1 MKKLLIMCFV
11 ILAAIGC
18 GKKEELKPIKVGI
31 TQIVE
36 HPSLDEVRKGV
47 EDAISKSEFKDRVE
61 LNYQNAQGD
70 FNTAQMIATSFKES
84 EDMVVAITT
93 PSAQAAQ
100 NQISDKPVFF
110 AAVTNPDVA
119 GLTASNVTG
128 VSDQSPVEKQ
138 IELIMD
144 LLPEAEK
151 VGIVYNTSEQNSVYL
166 TELFTDKAK
175 EAGLKVVVRGI
186 TNVNEVAS
194 ALDTIMPEID
204 VLYTSIDNTIASAYP
219 LVIQKADQGKVPVI
233 GATKPYVYQGAV
245 ATEGIE
251 DYQVGYQT
259 GEMLVR
265 YLQGEKIEDMPYET
279 VKNSSLYINRKKSQ
293 EYNIKISETLK
304 ERAEMV
310 D

>member
-1 MKKLLIMCFV
+1 MKRLLIMCMV
-11 ILAAIGC
+11 LLAAVGC
-18 GKKEELKPIKVGI
+18 GKKEEVQPIKIGV

-36 HPSLDEVRKGV
+36 HPSLDKARQGV
-47 EDAISKSEFKDRVE
+47 EDALAASEFKDRVQ

-84 EDMVVAITT
+84 EDIVVAITT

-100 NQISDKPVFF
+100 NQISEKPVFF
-110 AAVTNPDVA
+110 VSVTNPDVA
-119 GLTASNVTG
+119 GLTAPNVTG
-128 VSDQSPVEKQ
+128 VSDQSPVGKQ
-138 IELIMD
+138 VKLIMD
-144 LLPEAEK
+144 LLPEAKK

-166 TELFTDKAK
+166 TEMFTEKAT
-175 EAGLKVVVRGI
+175 EAGLEVIVRGI
-186 TNVNEVAS
+186 TNVNEVSS

-233 GATKPYVYQGAV
+233 GATKPFVDQGAL

-265 YLQGEKIEDMPYET
+265 YLQGEKIKDMPYEK
-279 VKNSSLYINRKKSQ
+279 VKNSALHISKKKAE
-293 EYNIKISETLK
+293 EYGIEIPEELK
-304 ERAEMV
+304 NRAEMV

>member
-1 MKKLLIMCFV
+1 MKKLLAICFV
-11 ILAAIGC
+11 LLAAVGC
-18 GKKEELKPIKVGI
+18 GKKEEVKPIKIGI

-36 HPSLDEVRKGV
+36 HPSLDAARKGV
-47 EDAISKSEFKDRVE
+47 EDALAASEFNDRVE
-61 LNYQNAQGD
+61 FNYQNAQGD
-70 FNTAQMIATSFKES
+70 FNTAQMIATSFKDS
-84 EDMVVAITT
+84 EDIIVAITT

-100 NQISDKPVFF
+100 NQITKKPVFF

-119 GLTASNVTG
+119 GLTAPNVTG

-138 IELIMD
+138 VKLIMD
-144 LLPEAEK
+144 LLPEAKK

-166 TELFTDKAK
+166 TELFTEKAQA
-175 EAGLKVVVRGI
+175 AGLEIVVRGI

-219 LVIQKADQGKVPVI
+219 LVIQKAEQGKVPVI
-233 GATKPYVYQGAV
+233 GATKPYVDQGAL

-259 GEMLVR
+259 GEMLIR
-265 YLQGEKIEDMPYET
+265 YLQGEKIEDMPYEK
-279 VKNSSLYINRKKSQ
+279 VKNSSLYISSKKVE
-293 EYNIKISETLK
+293 EYGIQIPEEVKT
-304 ERAEMV
+304 RANMV